1 MFGFF
6 LRFFI
11 ASLKLIGKIIFIL
24 AGAVFSGIANAFFSM
39 IDSDDGSVGET
50 EPEHQKPTI
59 VDRNSAMQAFG
70 SGECGAAEVAQYW
83 NFEDKR

>member
-11 ASLKLIGKIIFIL
+11 ASLKLIGKIVFIL

-39 IDSDDGSVGET
+39 INSDDGSAGEDGISAH
-50 EPEHQKPTI
+50 PRFDHGV
-59 VDRNSAMQAFG
+59 VDEATALQAYNEG
-70 SGECGAAEVAQYW
+70 KIDA
-83 NFEDKR
+83 FEMVYFNED